1 MPRFLCRLLRLLP
14 WQRDQAFGT
23 TSVSPVFLLPSAMD
37 SLGKLQHCHHSLH
50 LPVDHLPWFSKPVS
64 SLSFRTR
71 LSVPSP
77 SFKSSSIRAFPPS
90 PSSSSDSVFQTPR
103 RPRPSL
109 PQILDPI
116 SSSILKTICV
126 TFTAAA
132 ALFFMQFCGKPAIA
146 APIPPPTVESVK
158 ESTEDEASQG
168 EKERVLEEQLV
179 NNPKDVEALRSLMEV
194 RVKARKFPE
203 AVKILDL
210 LIELEPDDLEWLVLK
225 ANVHSHV
232 GDSELARK
240 EFEKILGKDPFQVEA
255 YHGLVMLTE
264 TSDTDSL
271 KAILNRVEEALEH
284 CKKHKGK
291 SEERDFKLLIAQIK
305 VMEGSYSEALKDYQE
320 LEREEPRDFRP
331 YLCQGILYSL
341 LRKNDEAEKQFEIFR
356 RLVPKNHPYKE
367 YFDENMFATKH
378 FVQQIE
384 RDATAS
390 NN

>member
-1 MPRFLCRLLRLLP
+1 
-14 WQRDQAFGT
+14 
-23 TSVSPVFLLPSAMD
+23 MD
-37 SLGKLQHCHHSLH
+37 SLGKLQHCHQSLH
-50 LPVDHLPWFSKPVS
+50 LLVNGVPWISKPIS
-64 SLSFRTR
+64 YL
-71 LSVPSP
+71 
-77 SFKSSSIRAFPPS
+77 SIRTPLPV
-90 PSSSSDSVFQTPR
+90 PSSSSLYKSSSVRALKRSPSLSFDSFCQAPR
-103 RPRPSL
+103 RRGPSL

-116 SSSILKTICV
+116 SSSILKTTCV
-126 TFTAAA
+126 TFAAA
-132 ALFFMQFCGKPAIA
+132 AATLFFMRFCGKPAIA

-158 ESTEDEASQG
+158 ESTDGEED
-168 EKERVLEEQLV
+168 KERALEEQLV
-179 NNPKDVEALRSLMEV
+179 HNPNDVEALGSLMEV

-203 AVKILDL
+203 AIKILDR

-225 ANVHSHV
+225 ANVYIHI

-240 EFEKILGKDPFQVEA
+240 EFERILLKDPFQAEA

-271 KAILNRVEEALEH
+271 KAILNRVEGALEH
-284 CKKHKGK
+284 CKKLKGK

-331 YLCQGILYSL
+331 YLCQGILYTL
-341 LRKNDEAEKQFEIFR
+341 LKKNDEAEKQFEIFR

-367 YFDENMFATKH
+367 YFDENMFSTKH

-384 RDATAS
+384 RDASTS
-390 NN
+390 NH